1 MKSMSRFFFTLALVA
16 AVAWLMPLHARA
28 DVYNGE
34 EVVVNVGADSKP
46 LDAHERVRMSV
57 LTAAFWVPRADIFK
71 AFGYAGLTLKPTR
84 LISLFP
90 SVGFATNRT
99 SGNGTAFLVSL
110 AVTFKPV
117 DAKIVLYMQSNGYFA
132 PAHAE
137 YYGFYKLQFLPPQTA
152 PLSFGAQCG
161 QLNTTF
167 GSAQTS
173 RSTLVPWS
181 WHPVVCE
188 RDLYGRSHDPL
199 PASISF

>member
-1 MKSMSRFFFTLALVA
+1 MSRFFFTLALVA

-152 PLSFGAQCG
+152 PLSFGAQCEQSNVSFWVG
-161 QLNTTF
+161 PNVAFDF
-167 GSAQTS
+167 GPVSLGVQWYVSVTYTVGHTIRFPPRF
-173 RSTLVPWS
+173 RSSV
-181 WHPVVCE
+181 
-188 RDLYGRSHDPL
+188 
-199 PASISF
+199 